1 MRKPRALRRGD
12 RVALIAPASGFARG
26 EFDAGLAE
34 LSSLGFSVTYEDSV
48 FDRSAYTAG
57 TPEVRAGALRRA
69 WLDPGIAAIVAV
81 RGGYGSVQL
90 LPLLDPADFAQTAKP
105 LIGYSDVTSL
115 LVWLTLKCGVVS
127 FHGPM
132 VEGRFARGADGYDR
146 SSFERTLMQTGPV
159 GRIGTGQVTVVRP
172 GRAAGL
178 LIGGTMTQLAGSL
191 GTPYAFDPPEGCV
204 LFLDEV
210 AERPYR
216 IDRLYTQL
224 KLAGIIGRA
233 GALVF
238 NELPRCEEPS
248 GAPPIR
254 DVVTDLTRDFR
265 GPVLFG
271 LPSGHTPGASLTLPF
286 GLTARIDTADAP
298 ALFIDESAVHA

>member
-12 RVALIAPASGFARG
+12 RVALVAPASGFARS
-26 EFDAGLAE
+26 EFERGVAE
-34 LSSLGFSVTYEDSV
+34 LSSLGFSVTYEESV

-57 TPEVRAGALRRA
+57 PPAVRAEALRRA
-69 WLDPGIAAIVAV
+69 WLDPEIAAIVAV

-90 LPLLDPADFAQTAKP
+90 LPLLDQADFAQAAKP

-115 LVWLTLKCGVVS
+115 LVWLTLKCGIVS

-132 VEGRFARGADGYDR
+132 VEGRFARGADAYDR
-146 SSFERTLMQTGPV
+146 DSFERALMQTAPV
-159 GRIGTGQVTVVRP
+159 GRIGTGQVTVARP
-172 GRAAGL
+172 GRASGL

-191 GTPYAFDPPEGCV
+191 GTPYAFDPPDGCI

-254 DVVTDLTRDFR
+254 DVVTDLTRDFG

-286 GLTARIDTADAP
+286 GLTARVDTDDGP
-298 ALFIDESAVHA
+298 GIFIDESAVHA